1 MDVCDQWKLDK
12 SINPR
17 TNRKIKP
24 TGKVYKALEVECAT
38 KSPGGRSPKGSPKR
52 PARGQDPY
60 SPKCLKWHSNP
71 TVNPTTDRKIKMGG
85 PTYQKLEEEC
95 GSPTAGN
102 LPPVNTSPAAPT
114 PLADECDEWKA
125 NPGKNPRTGRAISP
139 RGKIY
144 QWYQKNCGD
153 VGVGATSKIG
163 QTWFTERL
171 DKGLRINNSLRA
183 INADQWDMCMTG
195 ANAPAF
201 RANFSN
207 VVEIGQ
213 GSFGQV
219 YRATLNTGHDDQLVI
234 KEAYLRPEEKRIL
247 KNATTQNQKWETIQK
262 NSYPQ
267 ENRILDLVNQLLL
280 SSRCPNFVYVYNMA
294 MCDGCRVQRLFD
306 KGRSASGSCYVTFM
320 ESADTDLDHVDLI
333 NFEEQLSVL
342 YQLLI
347 AVYAIHRYYAIWHRD
362 IKTSNVFVQLTK
374 PGGYFEYVIEG
385 KTYYV
390 KNAGVVAYLADFGVS
405 EVMSPL
411 YAFTNYYGSRNA
423 EVMRSSQKVEGSNL
437 YWKPIS
443 LESKPSIDWYDRTTG
458 SKVKGTRNI
467 ITNPNIKSSVP
478 INLNNSQ
485 KFPAFEFFDDIQD
498 VIRMFVGGKQA
509 AQPGNH
515 RPMKTLSRELK
526 GLIAYKRAY
535 LPSRRS
541 MYEIY
546 GTIKYVLAN
555 EMFDQLYIKPQSVDK
570 VVDRFV
576 M

>member
-1 MDVCDQWKLDK
+1 MDVSDQWKQDR

-24 TGKVYKALEVECAT
+24 TGKVYKALEIECA
-38 KSPGGRSPKGSPKR
+38 SSGSPKGKSPSGSAR
-52 PARGQDPY
+52 RRGQDPY

-71 TVNPTTDRKIKMGG
+71 GINPVTDRNIKIGG

-95 GSPTAGN
+95 GNPTAG
-102 LPPVNTSPAAPT
+102 
-114 PLADECDEWKA
+114 CDEWKA

-144 QWYQKNCGD
+144 QWYQRNCGD
-153 VGVGATSKIG
+153 VCTANPPSQ

-171 DKGLRINNSLRA
+171 DKGLRINNSLRD
-183 INADQWDMCMTG
+183 INADQWNMCMTG
-195 ANAPAF
+195 TNAPAF

-207 VVEIGQ
+207 VTEIGK

-234 KEAYLRPEEKRIL
+234 KEAYLTPEKRIL
-247 KNATTQNQKWETIQK
+247 KRATDKNQKWETIQK
-262 NSYPQ
+262 NSYPR
-267 ENRILDLVNQLLL
+267 ENRMLDLVNQLLL
-280 SSRCPNFVYVYNMA
+280 SRRCPNFVYVYNMA

-306 KGRSASGSCYVTFM
+306 KGRPASGSCYVTFM

-362 IKTSNVFVQLTK
+362 IKTSNVFVQLIK

-423 EVMRSSQKVEGSNL
+423 EVMRSSQEVEGSNL

-443 LESKPSIDWYDRTTG
+443 LASKPPIYWRDTTTG
-458 SKVKGTRNI
+458 SKVKGTRNL
-467 ITNPNIKSSVP
+467 ITNPTIKSSVP

-515 RPMKTLSRELK
+515 RPMRTLSHELRD
-526 GLIAYKRAY
+526 LINDKAY
-535 LPSRRS
+535 LPSRS
-541 MYEIY
+541 SIYKIY
-546 GTIKYVLAN
+546 GTVKYVLADK
-555 EMFDQLYIKPQSVDK
+555 MLDQLYIKPWSVDK

>member
-24 TGKVYKALEVECAT
+24 TGKVYKDLEAECAN
-38 KSPGGRSPKGSPKR
+38 KSPKR
-52 PARGQDPY
+52 GRAGGLTGNLDQY
-60 SPKCLKWHSNP
+60 SPKCLKWRNNP
-71 TVNPTTDRKIKMGG
+71 TVNPTTDRKIKIGG

-95 GSPTAGN
+95 G
-102 LPPVNTSPAAPT
+102 PPDTT
-114 PLADECDEWKA
+114 HCDEWRA
-125 NPGKNPRTGRAISP
+125 NPTKNPKTDRTISP

-153 VGVGATSKIG
+153 VATGTPSKT

-171 DKGLRINNSLRA
+171 DKGLRINNSLRT

-195 ANAPAF
+195 TSAPAF
-201 RANFSN
+201 RANFST
-207 VVEIGQ
+207 VAEIGM
-213 GSFGQV
+213 GSFGQI
-219 YRATLNTGHDDQLVI
+219 YRATINTGHNDELVI
-234 KEAYLRPEEKRIL
+234 KEAYLRPDEKRIL
-247 KNATTQNQKWETIQK
+247 KKTTGQNQKWETVQK
-262 NSYPQ
+262 NSYPH

-280 SSRCPNFVYVYNMA
+280 SRRCPNFVYVYNMA
-294 MCDGCRVQRLFD
+294 MCDGCKVQRLFD
-306 KGRSASGSCYVTFM
+306 KRKPNTESCYVTFM
-320 ESADTDLDHVDLI
+320 ESATTDLDHVDLL

-362 IKTSNVFVQLTK
+362 IKTSNVFVDLVK

-390 KNAGVVAYLADFGVS
+390 KNTGVVAYLADFGVS

-423 EVMRSSQKVEGSNL
+423 EVMRSSREVGGSNL
-437 YWKPIS
+437 YWNPIS
-443 LESKPSIDWYDRTTG
+443 LSSKPSIDWYDRTTG
-458 SKVKGTRNI
+458 SKVRGTWNL

-478 INLNNSQ
+478 INLNNNH

-498 VIRMFVGGKQA
+498 VIRIFVGGKQA
-509 AQPGNH
+509 AQPGRH
-515 RPMKTLSRELK
+515 KPMMTLSPELNY
-526 GLIAYKRAY
+526 LIADKQAY
-535 LPSRRS
+535 LPSLS
-541 MYEIY
+541 SVYQIH
-546 GTIKYVLAN
+546 GTVKYVLAH
-555 EMFDQLYIKPQSVDK
+555 EMLDQLYIKPQSVDN